1 MQFNKIE
8 EAIEDI
14 KNGKMIIVVDDYDRE
29 NEGDLLMA
37 GEFVTPEAINFMVT
51 HARGLVCMP
60 TTKEYLEKLQ
70 LNQMVVQNTDNHQTA
85 FTVSIDHVE
94 TTTGISAFERA
105 LTIKKFTENG
115 CKWDDFRRPGHIFP
129 LCAKK
134 GGVLKRAGHTE
145 ATVDLAVLAG
155 LKPVG
160 AICEILNADGTMA
173 RVPDL
178 EIFAQKHGLKMI
190 AIADLIA
197 YRKATE
203 KVVEREVEVN
213 LPTKFGT
220 FKMVA
225 YKNSLD
231 EFTHFALVKGE
242 VADKQDVLVR
252 VHSECLTGD
261 VLGSLKC
268 DCGDQLAAA
277 LQMIEKAGEGV
288 VLYLRQEGRGIGLI
302 NKLKAYQLQDAGY
315 DTVEANEK
323 LGFKADLRDYGVGAQ
338 ILADLGITSIN
349 LLTNNPQ
356 KISGLSGYGLS
367 ITKRTA
373 IEIPANKYNE
383 HYLSCKQLKMGH
395 MLQTE
400 E

>member
-1 MQFNKIE
+1 MKFNNIE

-37 GEFVTPEAINFMVT
+37 GEFVTAEAINFMVT
-51 HARGLVCMP
+51 YARGLVCMP
-60 TTKEYLEKLQ
+60 TTQAYLEQLQ
-70 LNQMVVQNTDNHQTA
+70 LQQMVAQNTDNHQTA
-85 FTVSIDHVE
+85 FTVSIDHVD

-105 LTIKKFTENG
+105 LTIKKFTEANSRG
-115 CKWDDFRRPGHIFP
+115 EDFRRPGHIFP

-178 EIFAQKHGLKMI
+178 EIFAQTHSLKMI

-203 KVVEREVEVN
+203 KIIEREVEVN

-220 FKMVA
+220 FKMIA

-231 EFTHFALVKGE
+231 TFTHFALVKGE
-242 VADKQDVLVR
+242 VAGNSDVLVR

-261 VLGSLKC
+261 ILGSLRC

-277 LQMIEKAGEGV
+277 LQMIEQKGIGV

-323 LGFKADLRDYGVGAQ
+323 LGFKADLRDYGLGAQ

-349 LLTNNPQ
+349 LITNNPQ
-356 KISGLSGYGLS
+356 KISGLAGYGLS
-367 ITKRTA
+367 ITQRTP
-373 IEIPANKYNE
+373 IEIAANKHNE
-383 HYLSCKQLKMGH
+383 QYLSCKHVKMGH
-395 MLQTE
+395 IFNA
-400 E
+400 

>member
-1 MQFNKIE
+1 MKFNNIE

-37 GEFVTPEAINFMVT
+37 GEFVTAEAINFMVT
-51 HARGLVCMP
+51 YARGLVCMP
-60 TTKEYLEKLQ
+60 TTQAYLEQLQ
-70 LNQMVVQNTDNHQTA
+70 LQQMVAQNTDNHQTA
-85 FTVSIDHVE
+85 FTVSIDHVD

-105 LTIKKFTENG
+105 LTIKKFTEANSRG
-115 CKWDDFRRPGHIFP
+115 EDFRRPGHIFP

-178 EIFAQKHGLKMI
+178 EIFAQTHSLKMI

-203 KVVEREVEVN
+203 KIIEREVEVN

-220 FKMVA
+220 FKMIA

-231 EFTHFALVKGE
+231 TFTHFALVKGE
-242 VADKQDVLVR
+242 VAGNSDVLVR

-261 VLGSLKC
+261 ILGSLRC

-277 LQMIEKAGEGV
+277 LQMIEQKGIGV

-302 NKLKAYQLQDAGY
+302 NTLKAYQLQDAGY

-323 LGFKADLRDYGVGAQ
+323 LGFKADLRDYGLGAQ

-349 LLTNNPQ
+349 LITNNPQ
-356 KISGLSGYGLS
+356 KISGLAGYGLS
-367 ITKRTA
+367 ITQRTP
-373 IEIPANKYNE
+373 IEIAANKHNE
-383 HYLSCKQLKMGH
+383 QYLSCKHVKMGH
-395 MLQTE
+395 IFNA
-400 E
+400 